1 MKEKIN
7 PFTPGLVIMPNGEMI
22 SMKEGEDKHAPFFQ
36 RILKEEYKKLG
47 IDAAGIDQEDNLEV
61 LCTQL
66 LNQFQI
72 LPYQGCTS
80 GDRKYYDGFLYINS
94 LEKLTD
100 EQLPAIIDLYTVVSS
115 QYKMNILQTHTD
127 GNNDNF
133 ISLGEI
139 YEEMLKR
146 PTKHM

>member
-1 MKEKIN
+1 MILNSSAEY
-7 PFTPGLVIMPNGEMI
+7 FGLLPIKLCGLNI
-22 SMKEGEDKHAPFFQ
+22 SF
-36 RILKEEYKKLG
+36 IS
-47 IDAAGIDQEDNLEV
+47 
-61 LCTQL
+61 
-66 LNQFQI
+66 I
-72 LPYQGCTS
+72 LPSHILTGV
-80 GDRKYYDGFLYINS
+80 YINS
-94 LEKLTD
+94 LEQLTD

>member
-1 MKEKIN
+1 M
-7 PFTPGLVIMPNGEMI
+7 
-22 SMKEGEDKHAPFFQ
+22 
-36 RILKEEYKKLG
+36 
-47 IDAAGIDQEDNLEV
+47 
-61 LCTQL
+61 
-66 LNQFQI
+66 
-72 LPYQGCTS
+72 
-80 GDRKYYDGFLYINS
+80 
-94 LEKLTD
+94 
-100 EQLPAIIDLYTVVSS
+100 VSS

>member
-1 MKEKIN
+1 M
-7 PFTPGLVIMPNGEMI
+7 
-22 SMKEGEDKHAPFFQ
+22 
-36 RILKEEYKKLG
+36 
-47 IDAAGIDQEDNLEV
+47 

-94 LEKLTD
+94 LEQLTD

>member
-1 MKEKIN
+1 MKK
-7 PFTPGLVIMPNGEMI
+7 
-22 SMKEGEDKHAPFFQ
+22 GEDKHTPFFQ

-47 IDAAGIDQEDNLEV
+47 IDAVEIEKEENLGV

-72 LPYQGCTS
+72 LPYQGCTF
-80 GDRKYYDGFLYINS
+80 GDRKYYSGFLYINS
-94 LEKLTD
+94 LTELTD
-100 EQLPAIIDLYTVVSS
+100 EQMPAIIDLYEVVSS
-115 QYKMNILQTHTD
+115 QYKMDILQVKSD
-127 GNNDNF
+127 GSDDTLV
-133 ISLGEI
+133 SLGEI